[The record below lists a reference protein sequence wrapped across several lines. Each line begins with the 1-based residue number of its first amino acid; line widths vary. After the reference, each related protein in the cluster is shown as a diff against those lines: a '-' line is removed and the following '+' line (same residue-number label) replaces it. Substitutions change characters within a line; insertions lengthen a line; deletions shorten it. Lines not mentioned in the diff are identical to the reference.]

1 MAEKKPKSIE
11 SELHKKAARPNTAPI
26 VNKKTQQKKKK
37 KKNPQA
43 DKKNL
48 QKMETQRFK
57 SALSKITQGIVF
69 SGKSIFQSV
78 DVSSEVHTTKKA
90 VT

>member
-1 MAEKKPKSIE
+1 MAEKKPKNIE

-37 KKNPQA
+37 KKKKNPQA

-48 QKMETQRFK
+48 FR
-57 SALSKITQGIVF
+57 KIHFPVCRRILRSTYY
-69 SGKSIFQSV
+69 
-78 DVSSEVHTTKKA
+78 
-90 VT
+90 

>member
-1 MAEKKPKSIE
+1 MTEKKPKNIE

-43 DKKNL
+43 DKK
-48 QKMETQRFK
+48 K
-57 SALSKITQGIVF
+57 S
-69 SGKSIFQSV
+69 
-78 DVSSEVHTTKKA
+78 TKNGGTA
-90 VT
+90 F